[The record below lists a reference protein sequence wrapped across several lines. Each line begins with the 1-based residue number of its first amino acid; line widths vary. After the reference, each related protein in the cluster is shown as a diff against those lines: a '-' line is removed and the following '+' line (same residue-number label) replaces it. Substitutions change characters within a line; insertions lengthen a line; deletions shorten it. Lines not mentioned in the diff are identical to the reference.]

1 MIWNEGPGIAVGA
14 GFHQQLMQALN
25 KAGAVII
32 IVKNTPT
39 FNSAD
44 DNMVEKAGAVDAWL
58 SGHVERI
65 TELKH

>member
-14 GFHQQLMQALN
+14 GFRQQLMQALN
-25 KAGAVII
+25 KVGAVII
-32 IVKNTPT
+32 IVKDIAT

-44 DNMVEKAGAVDAWL
+44 DNMVEKVGAVDAWL
-58 SGHVERI
+58 SGHAERI